1 MENPRKVFTFYVKF
15 PKTFYVLR
23 KNPKKFLRSVEKPC
37 DASPGIGI
45 LPVCRPQDVDAEDF
59 FGNLAG
65 FHAKITGRF
74 SDDGAVR
81 TTRARLLSASG
92 RPRRASAEKMPVG
105 FRAAQIQKKSSR
117 AYFSL
122 THQLQSMP

>member
-1 MENPRKVFTFYVKF
+1 MENPRKVFTYYVK
-15 PKTFYVLR
+15 PIQSFYVLR
-23 KNPKKFLRSVEKPC
+23 KNPKKFLRSVGKPR
-37 DASPGIGI
+37 AAIPGIGI

-81 TTRARLLSASG
+81 TTRARLVSASG

-105 FRAAQIQKKSSR
+105 FRAVQILKKSS
-117 AYFSL
+117 SL
-122 THQLQSMP
+122 PLHPRLALLSP

>member
-1 MENPRKVFTFYVKF
+1 MENPRIVFTFYVKF
-15 PKTFYVLR
+15 PETFYVLR
-23 KNPKKFLRSVEKPC
+23 KNPEKLLRSVEKPC
-37 DASPGIGI
+37 DVSPGTGI

-59 FGNLAG
+59 FENLAG

-81 TTRARLLSASG
+81 TTRARLVSASG

-105 FRAAQIQKKSSR
+105 FRAAKIPKKSSCHPLKPHL
-117 AYFSL
+117 ATL
-122 THQLQSMP
+122 AP